1 MKRSDAEAAGR
12 GIFDFGFWILAAAV
26 LLAILAVPLGAA
38 ESVLPFIKDDYAK
51 AVAEAKAKNVP
62 IFVDAWAPW

>member
-1 MKRSDAEAAGR
+1 MRR
-12 GIFDFGFWILAAAV
+12 TVTAV
-26 LLAILAVPLGAA
+26 VIALLALSARAA
-38 ESVLPFIKDDYAK
+38 DPVLPFIRDDYSK

>member
-1 MKRSDAEAAGR
+1 MKT
-12 GIFDFGFWILAAAV
+12 LAAIFISAA
-26 LLAILAVPLGAA
+26 LAGPVSAA
-38 ESVLPFIKDDYAK
+38 ESVLPFLKDDYAK